1 MMAERS
7 AKRGPGKT
15 KLTHV
20 LLMEDETT
28 VAQLIR
34 LHLQGR
40 GFSVDIAENG
50 EKGLKML
57 DAGYFDVLIIDQRM
71 PELSGLDVI
80 RALKDRGALPLPP
93 ILMMSALGL
102 EEVAVEA
109 LKLGAMDYVIK
120 DPGNKFL
127 DKLPTAIEEV
137 LKRHRAAED
146 FRQAQEERN
155 RWLHEL
161 KQRIK
166 ELGCLYGI
174 EKLLSAEGGSLD
186 VVLQAIA
193 NLVPHASRYDN
204 LCWARIR
211 VEDKEFRSDNYK
223 DTPWS
228 QSLALKKG
236 GKPIGSLDVGY
247 REKPPVPEHE
257 LFSPEEQELLHAI
270 SDRLSG
276 VVTRWR
282 TQEVLQTTHEELRK
296 LSRAVEQSASA
307 IMVTNVRG
315 GIEYVNPKFTEMTGY
330 GSHEVIGKNPRI
342 LKSGEMLPEAYAELW
357 KTVTS
362 GREWRGEFHNRKKNG
377 QLYWDYSTISPI
389 TNSQGILTHFV
400 AVKED
405 ITQQKEV
412 AALQT
417 AVLTLSAEI
426 AGAQTEDEI
435 CRVVVEG
442 VRNHMAIDRC
452 GLFLGDPTHPP
463 FRGTYGTNLNGGT
476 TDETHYLWDIGK
488 DRDVA
493 DLFAGRSYKTGFP
506 LGAPEAMP
514 GEEGL
519 SSTLIALRQG
529 GAVFGVI
536 SVDNRIS
543 RRPVTEAQ
551 MMHIALLAEVLGNV
565 LQVAH
570 AREALRSSVE
580 EARHANEELE
590 KFNRAMVGRE
600 NRIIELK
607 EEINRLLAER
617 GQPPRYAPVWKR
629 AGEEAAPEPA
639 KKKK

>member
-71 PELSGLDVI
+71 PELSGLEVI
-80 RALKDRGALPLPP
+80 HALKERGALPP

-102 EEVAVEA
+102 EDVAVEA

-120 DPGNKFL
+120 DPAGKFL
-127 DKLPTAIEEV
+127 EKLPTAIEEV

-146 FRQAQEERN
+146 FRQTQEDRN

-186 VVLQAIA
+186 VVLQSIA
-193 NLVPHASRYDN
+193 NLVPHASRYDT

-211 VEDKEFRSDNYK
+211 LDDKEFRSDNYLE
-223 DTPWS
+223 TPWS
-228 QSLALKKG
+228 KSLALKKG
-236 GKPIGSLDVGY
+236 GQPIGWLDVGY

-296 LSRAVEQSASA
+296 LSRAVEQSASG
-307 IMVTNVRG
+307 IVVTNVRG
-315 GIEYVNPKFTEMTGY
+315 AIEYVNPRFTEMTGY

-342 LKSGEMLPEAYAELW
+342 LKSGEMMPEAYAELW
-357 KTVTS
+357 KTIAS

-426 AGAQTEDEI
+426 AGSQTEDEI
-435 CRVVVEG
+435 SRVVVEG
-442 VRNHMAIDRC
+442 VRKRMAIDRC
-452 GLFLGDPTHPP
+452 GLFLGDPNHPP
-463 FRGTYGTNLNGGT
+463 FRGTYGTDLNGGT

-493 DLFAGRSYKTGFP
+493 DLFAGRMYKTGFP

-519 SSTLIALRQG
+519 TSTLIALRQG

-551 MMHIALLAEVLGNV
+551 MMHIALLAEVLGNA
-565 LQVAH
+565 LQVAR
-570 AREALRSSVE
+570 AREALRASVE

-617 GQPPRYAPVWKR
+617 GQAPRYAPVWNR
-629 AGEEAAPEPA
+629 AGEEAAPDPA